1 MFNLTETMNA
11 ITDLAKQEKLDIY
24 ATSIGSYYEIKL
36 VRNGELEAFFI
47 MSKTI
52 IMLCFASG
60 YIEQAKGYYSKL
72 VHATNLLPDATCD
85 EVPHKVIN
93 EIFGL
98 NQLLTDNGQ

>member
-11 ITDLAKQEKLDIY
+11 IIDLAKQEKLDIH
-24 ATSIGSYYEIKL
+24 ATGMGSDYEIKL
-36 VRNGELEAFFI
+36 LRNDEIEAFFVI
-47 MSKTI
+47 SKTR
-52 IMLCFASG
+52 IMICFASR
-60 YIEQAKGYYSKL
+60 YLEQAKGYYRKL